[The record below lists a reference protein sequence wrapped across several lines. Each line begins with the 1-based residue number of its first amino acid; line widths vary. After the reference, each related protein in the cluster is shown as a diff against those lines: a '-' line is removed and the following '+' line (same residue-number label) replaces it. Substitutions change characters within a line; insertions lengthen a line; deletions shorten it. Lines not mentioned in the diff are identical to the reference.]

1 MRARTILILGV
12 AIREAFSF
20 WTGHPFDFEIWV
32 RAGYWVARGLS
43 PYAPLPFAPGV
54 SFANDFGNGN
64 NAAIGY
70 LPFWP
75 LLLAALYG
83 IYTVVGMG
91 NPFVYYFLIK
101 QPVIIGDVLLGYL
114 LFSYLKNRK
123 PDQAEKALALWIF
136 SPITI
141 LVSAVWGTFDSMAML
156 AVMLALLAPAGRARS
171 VWEGIGTL
179 VKSIPVIFLL
189 PLSYSRERRWQ
200 NFVIALGVPVIL
212 TLLIVYLSGWPM
224 TGQQYTVLTTLA
236 NTLHTYGFPL
246 SLWGSWVFLN
256 TMGVVADPLFQS
268 VLSWGGYVWIPAV
281 VVASL
286 VARRWFGF
294 DTERG
299 LIQSLLLITLTF
311 LLIRAQVNEQYSI
324 YLLALLLIDAVVWN
338 PRRMRLFYAVT
349 VVVVAAIVTNNL
361 LLIRFVAPVDPGALQ
376 LEAGLI
382 AANDTLRTV
391 LLYLEGLAFSALNL
405 WYLAALI
412 KERHQGVVER

>member
-268 VLSWGGYVWIPAV
+268 VLNWGGYVWIPAV